1 MLHAALALL
10 VVSVVGAIVLYTG
23 IAGDSLA
30 LKLVFP
36 VAYALYVLAV
46 VRGLGR
52 GPRR

>member
-1 MLHAALALL
+1 MLHAALAFV

-36 VAYALYVLAV
+36 VAYALYVIAV
-46 VRGLGR
+46 RSGLGR
-52 GPRR
+52 SARR

>member
-1 MLHAALALL
+1 MLHAALAFL

-36 VAYALYVLAV
+36 VAYVLYVLTV

-52 GPRR
+52 SSRR